1 MCNLSTDYQN
11 IVKSIVSGK
20 IKSLFQNLCCQLI
33 IYSYYISNI
42 NCPTNDHPKY
52 KNNLHE

>member
-11 IVKSIVSGK
+11 IVRSIVSGK
-20 IKSLFQNLCCQLI
+20 IKSLFQNLRCQLI
-33 IYSYYISNI
+33 IYLSNI

-52 KNNLHE
+52 KNNLNE

>member
-11 IVKSIVSGK
+11 IVRSIVSGK

-52 KNNLHE
+52 KNNLNE